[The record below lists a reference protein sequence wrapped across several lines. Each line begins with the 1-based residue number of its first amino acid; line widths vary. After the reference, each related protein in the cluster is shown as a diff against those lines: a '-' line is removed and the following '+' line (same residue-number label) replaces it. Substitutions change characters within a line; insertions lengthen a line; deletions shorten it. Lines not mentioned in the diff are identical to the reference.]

1 MRPRILD
8 RLANVM
14 LSNIPDHIP
23 NSHGTHETFVT
34 AFPQGSAS
42 VVHQSGHRQ
51 SVFLM

>member
-1 MRPRILD
+1 MLPRILD

-23 NSHGTHETFVT
+23 NSHSPHETFVT
-34 AFPQGSAS
+34 AFPQGIAS

-51 SVFLM
+51 SVLLM